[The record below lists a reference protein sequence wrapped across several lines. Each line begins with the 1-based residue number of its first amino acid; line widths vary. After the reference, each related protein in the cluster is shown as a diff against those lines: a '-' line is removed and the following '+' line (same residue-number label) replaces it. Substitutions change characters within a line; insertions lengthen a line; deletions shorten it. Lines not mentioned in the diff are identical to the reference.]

1 MNRMKAQETILYPL
15 MSEVASRIIETENK
29 LVFIVHND
37 ASKTD
42 IKKAIEE
49 LYQVKV
55 RNVNTVNTMKGN
67 KKAFVKLEPE
77 FNASDVAIKIGIL

>member
-1 MNRMKAQETILYPL
+1 MKAQEIILYPL
-15 MSEVASRIIETENK
+15 MSEVASRVIETENK

-42 IKKAIEE
+42 IKRAVEE
-49 LYQVKV
+49 LYQVRV
-55 RNVNTVNTMKGN
+55 RAVNTVNTMKGN

>member
-1 MNRMKAQETILYPL
+1 MKAQEIILYPL
-15 MSEVASRIIETENK
+15 MSEVASRVIETENK

-42 IKKAIEE
+42 IKRAVEE
-49 LYQVKV
+49 LYQVRVK
-55 RNVNTVNTMKGN
+55 NVNTINTMKGN